1 MDLTEEKRKEI
12 ETTFNV
18 PSLRE
23 NQVNGIKAICN
34 GKDVFV
40 GLKTGSGKSIIYC
53 LSICHHHCYHSP
65 RLDNEG
71 ANPETM
77 QIRFQGNIYW
87 T

>member
-1 MDLTEEKRKEI
+1 M
-12 ETTFNV
+12 

-23 NQVNGIKAICN
+23 NQVNGIKAIYN

-40 GLKTGSGKSIIYC
+40 GLKTGSGKSIIYESLPIAC
-53 LSICHHHCYHSP
+53 LSICHHHCFHSP
-65 RLDNEG
+65 RLDNEKT
-71 ANPETM
+71 NPETM